1 MGKFNF
7 KKTIILGT
15 IIAGIII
22 VAGITAVSAQDI
34 KLAGTVD
41 VDNNQ
46 IKNLQDPTA
55 PSDAATK
62 NYVDTL
68 GSVAITGTGVEMQGK
83 GTGTLTCSD
92 QAEKMN
98 VDLTMS
104 RSNTGPFTSF
114 GSISLQFSD
123 FTMSQSAALNAGN
136 MDTTQYSLSGIV
148 SADTLCND
156 LGVPF
161 VLTVSGNCGV
171 GVNIQITSSNGE
183 SGTFVG
189 NVACI

>member
-7 KKTIILGT
+7 TKTIILGT

-34 KLAGTVD
+34 KLTGNVD

-46 IKNLQDPTA
+46 IKNLQEPTA
-55 PSDAATK
+55 SSDAATK

-68 GSVAITGTGVEMQGK
+68 GFAAITGTGVEMQGK
-83 GTGTLTCSD
+83 GTGTLTCPD
-92 QAEKMN
+92 QAVKMN

-104 RSNTGPFTSF
+104 RTNTGPFTSF

-123 FTMSQSAALNAGN
+123 FTMTQSTILNAGN

>member
-1 MGKFNF
+1 MT
-7 KKTIILGT
+7 KTIILGT
-15 IIAGIII
+15 IIAAII
-22 VAGITAVSAQDI
+22 VSGGITMAYAGPSNI
-34 KLAGTVD
+34 KLAGIVD

-46 IKNLQDPTA
+46 IKNLQEPTA
-55 PSDAATK
+55 SSDAATK

-68 GSVAITGTGVEMQGK
+68 GFAAITGTGVEMQGK
-83 GTGTLTCSD
+83 GTGTLTCPD
-92 QAEKMN
+92 EAVKMN

-104 RSNTGPFTSF
+104 RTNIGPLTSF
-114 GSISLQFSD
+114 GFISLLFS
-123 FTMSQSAALNAGN
+123 TMSQSATLNAGN

-148 SADTLCND
+148 PADTLCND

>member
-1 MGKFNF
+1 MT
-7 KKTIILGT
+7 KTIILGT
-15 IIAGIII
+15 IIAAII
-22 VAGITAVSAQDI
+22 VSGGITMAYAGPSNI
-34 KLAGTVD
+34 KLAGIVD

-46 IKNLQDPTA
+46 IKNLQEPTA
-55 PSDAATK
+55 SSDAATK

-68 GSVAITGTGVEMQGK
+68 GFAAITGTGIEMQGK
-83 GTGTLTCSD
+83 GTGTLTCPD
-92 QAEKMN
+92 QAVKMN

-104 RSNTGPFTSF
+104 RTNTGPFTSLGF
-114 GSISLQFSD
+114 IQILFTD
-123 FTMSQSAALNAGN
+123 FTMSQSATLNAGN

-148 SADTLCND
+148 PADTLCND

>member
-1 MGKFNF
+1 MT
-7 KKTIILGT
+7 KTIILGT

-22 VAGITAVSAQDI
+22 VAGITAVSALDI
-34 KLAGTVD
+34 KLAGNVD

-68 GSVAITGTGVEMQGK
+68 GFVAITGTGVEMQGK
-83 GTGTLTCSD
+83 GTGTLTCPD
-92 QAEKMN
+92 QAVKMN
-98 VDLTMS
+98 IDLTMS
-104 RSNTGPFTSF
+104 RTNTGQFTF
-114 GSISLQFSD
+114 GSLSLQFSD
-123 FTMSQSAALNAGN
+123 FSMSQFAALNVGN

-148 SADTLCND
+148 PTDTLCND